1 VMATEKHERKQ
12 ECIAKSGW
20 CSTSGFCGHHNMQIT
35 PSNVM
40 TTQLNKPKSKQRNQ
54 CAAKNAQPDQALS
67 SRKGQRAGNTT
78 TN

>member
-1 VMATEKHERKQ
+1 
-12 ECIAKSGW
+12 
-20 CSTSGFCGHHNMQIT
+20 MQIT

-40 TTQLNKPKSKQRNQ
+40 TTQLNKPKSKQQNQ